1 MYTEFQFIS
10 CLNIIDARFNSRM
23 SDLTSTSDGKIRAV
37 QISGLALAFAS
48 WRFYKAK
55 QTTWFK
61 LSYFLTWP
69 VLGSG
74 IIYELQR
81 EQNKRIEQLV
91 KSQEH
96 KEDAS

>member
-1 MYTEFQFIS
+1 
-10 CLNIIDARFNSRM
+10 M
-23 SDLTSTSDGKIRAV
+23 SDLMSTSDGRIRAV

-55 QTTWFK
+55 QTTMFK

-74 IIYELQR
+74 IIFELQR
-81 EQNKRIEQLV
+81 EQNKRIDQLL
-91 KSQEH
+91 KAQKH